1 MGYFPLGTFSY
12 AKRLQGFEAQQVFVS
27 TKTNITQTLQLRGY
41 SVIYQLW
48 LKLLNKGYFS

>member
-27 TKTNITQTLQLRGY
+27 TKTNITQVQLRGY
-41 SVIYQLW
+41 SVIYQLR